1 MALADSGYLDGD
13 ANELIRVLC
22 HINYTVKK
30 YLGNVLIAVQLYILS
45 SSDKN
50 KHPADVKTDIQNL
63 FPFIIRKK
71 EYSFRIA
78 CISLIY

>member
-1 MALADSGYLDGD
+1 MALADSGCLDGD
-13 ANELIRVLC
+13 ANELIRMLC

-30 YLGNVLIAVQLYILS
+30 YLGNVLIAVRLYIL

-50 KHPADVKTDIQNL
+50 KHPADVRTDIQNS

-71 EYSFRIA
+71 EYLFSKFHV
-78 CISLIY
+78 LV